1 MNIKLHHA
9 LLLTLALPLLGACQP
24 SPPPAPPASPSKG
37 TASADAPQTAI
48 GRTVE
53 KAIVEAR
60 EELRS
65 KNISISDGMHINVN
79 GHEFKHDD
87 NLPKAEI
94 TPQGDLLIEGKQ
106 VAVDAAQ
113 RKLLLDYR
121 NHIIAIAEA
130 GMAIGIKGADL
141 AGKAVGEAIGA
152 IFGGDEKALEARM
165 EAEGKKIEADAMKLC
180 AQLPPMLATQQQ
192 LAAALPAFKPY
203 ANMTQED
210 IEDCGKDDHNDA
222 TRAQIRDKVRAE
234 IRKTVRES
242 VRDSTQA
249 AVDTDSAERKP
260 TPRLPRADFHRACRA
275 RTPLQF
281 SLRRQPPPSGAMDP
295 AARECGG
302 IQQPGA
308 TPSPAARSSRG
319 RHRAPAGFRHTHA
332 WRSPRLSRSR

>member
-1 MNIKLHHA
+1 MDGRAGRSEAMVLRHGRQRPSPAKQHLAEGTSRVNTSRKSIEGNSMNTARNTLAIA
-9 LLLTLALPLLGACQP
+9 LLASLPLFACSRQAP
-24 SPPPAPPASPSKG
+24 SAAPAN
-37 TASADAPQTAI
+37 SAPTDAPQTAI

-53 KAIVEAR
+53 KAIIEAR

-65 KNISISDGMHINVN
+65 ENISISDGIHININ
-79 GHEFKHDD
+79 GHEFKRDD
-87 NLPKAEI
+87 SLPNAEI
-94 TPQGDLLIEGKQ
+94 TPQGDLLIEGKK

-152 IFGGDEKALEARM
+152 ILGGDEKALDARM
-165 EAEGKKIEADAMKLC
+165 EAEGRKIEADAIKLC
-180 AQLPPMLATQQQ
+180 AQLPPMLATQQK

-210 IEDCGKDDHNDA
+210 IEDCGKDEHNDA

-234 IRKTVRES
+234 IRKTVRDS

-249 AVDTDSAERKP
+249 AVGTDSTEAK
-260 TPRLPRADFHRACRA
+260 TDASA
-275 RTPLQF
+275 
-281 SLRRQPPPSGAMDP
+281 
-295 AARECGG
+295 
-302 IQQPGA
+302 
-308 TPSPAARSSRG
+308 SR
-319 RHRAPAGFRHTHA
+319 
-332 WRSPRLSRSR
+332 